1 MAWLLQCAFIQIL
14 CVRLSLRGPASDQP
28 DDEGTFRGSDC
39 VAGEAAG
46 GAGLPGE
53 QAGGGPGSHGGTDPP
68 KPGAEQENRG
78 GGETRGSHGRL
89 AGEGVLKQILAYLLD
104 FLFFFSETVAKLGQY
119 SVLVTCDVIPRPF
132 RPIRVLS

>member
-1 MAWLLQCAFIQIL
+1 MTLSSLVKVCMVKGVPCGRKGSKSIPIKRVIIQMTWLLQCAFIQIL

-28 DDEGTFRGSDC
+28 DDEGTFRGSDY

-89 AGEGVLKQILAYLLD
+89 AGEGVLKQ
-104 FLFFFSETVAKLGQY
+104 F
-119 SVLVTCDVIPRPF
+119 
-132 RPIRVLS
+132 

>member
-1 MAWLLQCAFIQIL
+1 MTLFSIEGQCSLRLLLAVPEFSLWGRERLKKQKYPSFKLQCAFIQTL
-14 CVRLSLRGPASDQP
+14 CVCLLFRGPASDQP

-53 QAGGGPGSHGGTDPP
+53 QAGGGPGSHGDTDRS

-78 GGETRGSHGRL
+78 GGETRGNHGRF
-89 AGEGVLKQILAYLLD
+89 AGEGVLQ
-104 FLFFFSETVAKLGQY
+104 
-119 SVLVTCDVIPRPF
+119 
-132 RPIRVLS
+132 